1 MNVLVTISLIDF
13 NRRNIYSSELTS
25 SPQGWSIVMGSIKS
39 YLKNRSKINNS
50 GSMGN
55 SGQNISKNIVENEQ
69 IFKNI
74 FQNSSDLVFREI
86 VVSGEIKLLMIYVD
100 GMVDIDLFTSNVL
113 KPLFYNGIPQGLGK
127 INSLAQLIEQKHL
140 SLLQTKIL
148 SNCEDIAEHIVKG
161 NLALLAD
168 GENIALLAEISKFE
182 TRAIEEP
189 FNEPSIRGPKQGFT
203 ELLRNNTT
211 MLRRIL
217 ATPKLKFESLKV
229 GKFTNTDVVI
239 TYIEGTV
246 SIAVL
251 NEVRKRI
258 KRIKIDATLESG
270 YIEESIEDTHLSPFP
285 QMIAT
290 ERPDIVAG
298 GLLNGKVGI
307 LTNGTACALV
317 VPMTFWDGLK
327 APDDYYER
335 FLYVSFIRW
344 VRFIFAL
351 FSVLLP
357 SIYVALTEYHPEM
370 VPLKLMLTIAMLRES
385 APFPTVIE
393 VLMMEFMF
401 EGLREAGI
409 RLPKQIGPLV
419 SIVGAL
425 VIGDAAVN
433 AGLISAPIVII
444 VSGAGIASFIVPRYR
459 FDFPLRIL
467 RFPLLMLSG
476 TFGLF
481 GLAVGIIAII
491 IHLIHLSPFGTPYLT
506 PVAPRVPS
514 KLKDV
519 LMRWPRKRTLHTGS
533 SNEAE

>member
-1 MNVLVTISLIDF
+1 MGMKKNLKSKNKLEID
-13 NRRNIYSSELTS
+13 
-25 SPQGWSIVMGSIKS
+25 KS
-39 YLKNRSKINNS
+39 QIIEKQSQYIGKNLAENERTLKNIL
-50 GSMGN
+50 
-55 SGQNISKNIVENEQ
+55 QNC
-69 IFKNI
+69 
-74 FQNSSDLVFREI
+74 SDSIFREI
-86 VVSGEIKLLMIYVD
+86 MIRGKVKLLLIYID
-100 GMVDIDLFTSNVL
+100 GMIDTDIITSNVL
-113 KPLFYNGIPQGLGK
+113 KPLTYNGLPQGLGMIDSVSQMLK
-127 INSLAQLIEQKHL
+127 QEQLPI
-140 SLLQTKIL
+140 LQLKKL
-148 SNCEDIAEHIVKG
+148 SNYDEIAEHIVKG

-168 GENIALLAEISKFE
+168 GENSALLAEISKFE
-182 TRAIEEP
+182 TRAIEMP
-189 FNEPSIRGPKQGFT
+189 SNEPSIRGPKEGFT

-217 ATPKLKFESLKV
+217 ATPKLKFESLKI
-229 GKFTNTDVVI
+229 GKFSNTDVAI
-239 TYIEGTV
+239 AYIEGTV

-258 KRIKIDATLESG
+258 KRIKIDATLDSG

-298 GLLNGKVGI
+298 GLLKGKVAI
-307 LTNGTACALV
+307 LCNGTGCALV

-344 VRFIFAL
+344 IRFIFAL

-370 VPLKLMLTIAMLRES
+370 VPLKLMLTIASLREM

-393 VLMMEFMF
+393 VLMMELMF

-409 RLPKQIGPLV
+409 RLPTQIGPLV

-433 AGLISAPIVII
+433 AGLISAPIVIV

-467 RFPLLMLSG
+467 RFPLLILSG
-476 TFGLF
+476 VFGLF
-481 GLAVGIIAII
+481 GLAVGMIAIT

-506 PVAPRVPS
+506 PMAPRFAS

-519 LMRWPRKRTLHTGS
+519 LIRWPRKRTLHTGS
-533 SNEAE
+533 SNEEE